1 MIHSCRAQ
9 SDARPTER
17 DGNGLDD
24 HVAMAT
30 QFTDDVVPSRPEIK
44 PPEPALTA
52 VELLDRA
59 RAMRDEIRAE
69 ATGNEARGGYSPER
83 HAKFTEAGFY
93 RMLQPRRYGGY
104 ELGMHE
110 FLRVVMEVSRAD
122 AATGWALCLASAH
135 VFQLAAFFGATAQ
148 DEMFPADG
156 HVVIPSRN
164 IPRGTVRP
172 VDGGWILDGMWDYA
186 SGCTYATHMMG
197 VALDPDGQKQIFV
210 LSADQVEIQDDWG
223 GGRTLGLGGSGS
235 NSVRI
240 DKVFVPS
247 HRVQPYVWKDYE
259 IPHEGTPGYRIH
271 GNPMYLAR
279 TLTLFWGELAAIMVG
294 CARGMLDEYERLVRE
309 RPTSFPPPM
318 PRIESL
324 DYLRWFGEALALIDT
339 AEFAVL
345 GAARD
350 YMDKCHRWAATGE
363 DFTVLDD
370 ARLRDVVTLGARL
383 ATDAITMMFDTG
395 GSNAAR
401 SDSQL
406 LRYYRDAAMFRTHIA
421 AQYDAVWLS
430 TGRVWFGGPLSH

>member
-1 MIHSCRAQ
+1 MK
-9 SDARPTER
+9 
-17 DGNGLDD
+17 GLVSD
-24 HVAMAT
+24 HVAMT
-30 QFTDDVVPSRPEIK
+30 FTDDVVSSRPEIK

-52 VELLDRA
+52 ADLLERA
-59 RAMRDEIRAE
+59 AAMRESIRAE
-69 ATGNEARGGYSPER
+69 ASDNEQRGGYSPER
-83 HAKFTEAGFY
+83 HQAFTEAGFY

-104 ELGMHE
+104 EIGLDE

-122 AATGWALCLASAH
+122 PATGWSMCLASAH
-135 VFQLAAFFGATAQ
+135 VFQLASFFGATAQ

-164 IPRGTVRP
+164 IPRGTVTP
-172 VDGGWILDGMWDYA
+172 VDGGWVLDGTWDYA

-197 VALDPDGQKQIFV
+197 VALDPDDQKQIFV
-210 LSADQVEIQDDWG
+210 ITADQIRILDDWG

-235 NSVRI
+235 NSVLI

-247 HRVQPYVWKDYE
+247 HRVQPYVWKDYV
-259 IPHEGTPGYRIH
+259 IPREGTPGYRIH

-294 CARGMLDEYERLVRE
+294 TARGMLDEYERLIRE

-318 PRIESL
+318 PRLESL
-324 DYLRWFGEALALIDT
+324 DYLRWFGEALALVDT

-350 YMDKCHRWAATGE
+350 YMDRCRRWAETGE
-363 DFTVLDD
+363 DFTVLQD
-370 ARLRDVVTLGARL
+370 ARLRDVVTSGARI
-383 ATDAITMMFDTG
+383 ANEAITLMFDTG

-401 SDSQL
+401 SDSTL